1 MFLRKVCGV
10 ELIEKQ
16 QAELNEGH
24 ALYIKN
30 MVDKAGQPFNAYAK
44 FDKEENRPIFYR
56 WNPGRKKE
64 QGETRVVAKENKT

>member
-1 MFLRKVCGV
+1 
-10 ELIEKQ
+10 
-16 QAELNEGH
+16 
-24 ALYIKN
+24 

-64 QGETRVVAKENKT
+64 QGEARVVAKENKT